1 MMSRVTANAGM
12 TGRDRTVP
20 SILENV
26 TRSAERDVLDR
37 VMSSVLPVQ
46 PTLIGIRKGSASAI
60 LIGRQMT
67 VRSGLASVMQ
77 TVLVAEVL
85 SILTVMPVYQTRN

>member
-1 MMSRVTANAGM
+1 MMSRATANAGM

-26 TRSAERDVLDR
+26 TRSAEKDVLDR
-37 VMSSVLPVQ
+37 VMNTVLLVQ
-46 PTLIGIRKGSASAI
+46 PTLIAIRKGSASAI

-67 VRSGLASVMQ
+67 ARSGLASVTQNVLAAVVPLIQ
-77 TVLVAEVL
+77 TARLVYRTHV
-85 SILTVMPVYQTRN
+85 